1 MKILQTIL
9 IFIIGAIII
18 LSTGWAANKFR
29 KPEIIEK
36 KEVVEKVIS
45 QLECPNN
52 FEIYQDLI
60 KKGQFVNLL
69 ENASSYATNG
79 KFIKDY
85 EITINKTGEIACGY
99 LYVRARNDG
108 KPLDEKYDSIY
119 INPHDLGGHLLRSRS
134 ILILNPI
141 VNKTETLLPLNAI
154 SFLSE
159 LPYNPMSQNYRIAD
173 WVKLLNAINQIKFNI
188 ALSTQDPTGF
198 IDEVKIAYKCWN
210 SQIGKETQDCQL
222 SK

>member
-1 MKILQTIL
+1 MKIFQTIL
-9 IFIIGAIII
+9 IFIIGAAII
-18 LSTGWAANKFR
+18 LSTGWIANKLR
-29 KPEIIEK
+29 KPEVIEK
-36 KEVVEKVIS
+36 KEVIEKVIS

-52 FEIYQDLI
+52 VEAYQDLI

-69 ENASSYATNG
+69 ENVSSYAANG
-79 KFIKDY
+79 KFVKDY
-85 EITINKTGEIACGY
+85 KVVINKTGEIACGY

-108 KPLDEKYDSIY
+108 KPLDEKYNSIY

-134 ILILNPI
+134 ILILDPI
-141 VNKTETLLPLNAI
+141 ANKTEILLPLNAI
-154 SFLSE
+154 PFLSE

-173 WVKLLNAINQIKFNI
+173 WIKLLNAINQIKFNI
-188 ALSTQDPTGF
+188 ALSTQDSAGF
-198 IDEVKIAYKCWN
+198 IDEVKIVYKCWN